1 MSRVIAVANQK
12 GGVGKT
18 TTVANLSA
26 ALAEQGKKVIAVD
39 LDPQGALTAALGYDP
54 YSLTRT
60 AYTLLTRDTT
70 VASVLR
76 PVNAGLVLIP
86 ASVDLR
92 AVEYQLAEQPDRA
105 FRLRRSFERS
115 HVPADYVLIDTPPD
129 LGLLTI
135 NGLVA
140 ATDLLIPVQCQFL
153 AMRGVR
159 GLLESVWLV
168 HERLNPQL
176 NLLGVLATMYKK
188 DSPHAHE
195 VLTELRA
202 VFGRKVF
209 TAVIDDDE
217 AVAQAPVVK
226 QAVTAF
232 RPDSP
237 AAADFRQLAQEI
249 IHAQ

>member
-26 ALAEQGKKVIAVD
+26 ALAEQGQKVIAVD

-54 YSLTRT
+54 YTLTRT
-60 AYTLLTRDTT
+60 AYTLLTREMT

-92 AVEYQLAEQPDRA
+92 AVEYQLADQPDRA
-105 FRLRRSFERS
+105 FRLRRTFERS
-115 HVPADYVLIDTPPD
+115 HVPADFVLIDTPPD

-188 DSPHAHE
+188 DSPHAQD

-226 QAVTAF
+226 QSVTAF

-237 AAADFRQLAQEI
+237 AAADFRQLAEEI